1 MNVRTYRVT
10 VDGELS
16 EALTSTFG
24 SMRSESVDGKTILTG
39 PIRDQAELHGLL
51 THIAALGLTLL
62 EVTNPDEAPT
72 AHSRQD
78 AESSG

>member
-51 THIAALGLTLL
+51 THIASLGLTLL
-62 EVTNPDEAPT
+62 EVTTPDETPT
-72 AHSRQD
+72 AQSR
-78 AESSG
+78 

>member
-16 EALTSTFG
+16 EALTSTFDG
-24 SMRSESVDGKTILTG
+24 MRSESVDGKTILTG
-39 PIRDQAELHGLL
+39 PIRDQAELQGLL

-62 EVTNPDEAPT
+62 EVTTPDEAPT
-72 AHSRQD
+72 AQSR
-78 AESSG
+78 